1 MCACMLT
8 FACVLLATLQLV
20 GLIGVGA
27 AVGAWVAKS
36 IKITELPQMV
46 SMVLLEQGSASNYRA
61 GGTCWVALLSGWL
74 GPSRSSCC
82 PRW

>member
-1 MCACMLT
+1 M
-8 FACVLLATLQLV
+8 LLATLQLV

-46 SMVLLEQGSASNYRA
+46 SRVWMEWVLPPGA
-61 GGTCWVALLSGWL
+61 TCRIALLSD
-74 GPSRSSCC
+74 
-82 PRW
+82 